1 MWRRHFSHYTPV
13 LDFIRAI
20 SRVFAAAM
28 AGRKFSEG
36 WPVYCR
42 WAQWLWSGRATDILT
57 ELQQR
62 QQEVGLPGKDD
73 GATSPRRL
81 VAEALTYPT
90 NNRPHMNYGEYRRQ
104 GMPVTSSL
112 MESTV
117 QQVSR
122 RVKGTENSGRQPVP
136 TRCCSYGRTT

>member
-1 MWRRHFSHYTPV
+1 
-13 LDFIRAI
+13 
-20 SRVFAAAM
+20 
-28 AGRKFSEG
+28 
-36 WPVYCR
+36 
-42 WAQWLWSGRATDILT
+42 
-57 ELQQR
+57 
-62 QQEVGLPGKDD
+62 
-73 GATSPRRL
+73 

-117 QQVSR
+117 KQVSR